1 MKRFIFLLAAVAA
14 VWAAQAQ
21 MSPELIAKRER
32 HKNLIVKEWNK
43 DAKGNNGWLDHMTRY
58 DDQGRKI
65 EEIEYATYGQ
75 VSRVLF
81 YYENATVGKVTKE
94 EVYDARNKVTRI
106 RLYEYNAD
114 GTRKTQYNYLP
125 SGKLYS
131 VKTFEYTFVNAAQ

>member
-1 MKRFIFLLAAVAA
+1 M
-14 VWAAQAQ
+14 
-21 MSPELIAKRER
+21 
-32 HKNLIVKEWNK
+32 
-43 DAKGNNGWLDHMTRY
+43 
-58 DDQGRKI
+58 
-65 EEIEYATYGQ
+65 
-75 VSRVLF
+75 LF

-131 VKTFEYTFVNAAQ
+131 VKTFEYTFVDASK